1 MRMFYVDTME
11 PLHVVN
17 SAREHLK
24 KSKLGISLQIRA
36 LKNYDF
42 LMVYDNLALGME
54 RKSIESGDAVNSIFN
69 GDLKAKMEGIIKSGI
84 PGFLGISG
92 DKTALPPSR
101 QMAIDTMEVEYTM
114 VGIPSIEATNDSLL
128 IRKFV
133 KACEI
138 LLGKKEI
145 IIKPFLAPV
154 LKADSVLIRMVK
166 QFPGFDDDAEPLVGD
181 SKSWMG
187 LFGMEHDGMTDTFKQ
202 FLSDKLRKNKGNDPQ
217 PDPLEKVSELVDWFF
232 EGELKPSE

>member
-1 MRMFYVDTME
+1 MFYVDTME

-17 SAREHLK
+17 SAREWVK
-24 KSKLGISLQIRA
+24 KSKLGVGLQIRA

-42 LMVYDNLALGME
+42 LFVHDNLNLGME
-54 RKSIESGDAVNSIFN
+54 RKSIESGDAVKSIFN
-69 GDLKAKMEGIIKSGI
+69 GDLKSKMAGIIQSKI
-84 PGFLGISG
+84 PGFLGVSG

-114 VGIPSIEATNDSLL
+114 VGIPSMEATNDSLL

-138 LLGKKEI
+138 LLGTKEI

-166 QFPGFDDDAEPLVGD
+166 QFPGFDDDAEPLVGE
-181 SKSWMG
+181 SKSW
-187 LFGMEHDGMTDTFKQ
+187 LDLLGMEDDGENDVLKQ

-232 EGELKPSE
+232 TGELKTSE